1 MKDVRIKIEFGSFL
15 TLLTLVFVVAKLFKV
30 IDWGWWWV
38 FSPIWIPIGLIIV
51 FFAIMLIIAGIV
63 AIVDHFKYKKNR
75 Y

>member
-15 TLLTLVFVVAKLFKV
+15 TLLTLVFITAKLFKV

-51 FFAIMLIIAGIV
+51 FFAIMLIIAGII